1 MSRVVYCGF
10 KPVEVLNDYSQPSL
24 LWKGRRLLDNNRVF
38 GVREVDETASLGSLN
53 DYFQPSLLQKGRHL
67 LDNNHV
73 FGVRK
78 VEETASLRSSQN

>member
-38 GVREVDETASLGSLN
+38 GVREVDETASLGSHRN
-53 DYFQPSLLQKGRHL
+53 
-67 LDNNHV
+67 
-73 FGVRK
+73 
-78 VEETASLRSSQN
+78 